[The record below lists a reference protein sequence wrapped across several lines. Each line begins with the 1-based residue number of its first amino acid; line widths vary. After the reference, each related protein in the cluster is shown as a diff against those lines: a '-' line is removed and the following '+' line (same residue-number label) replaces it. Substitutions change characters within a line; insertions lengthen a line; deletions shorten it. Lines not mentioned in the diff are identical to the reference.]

1 MYQTLDEWLK
11 RVKKKIRTEFNHMS
25 VIGFDELNVVGTKKY
40 TQEMYDR
47 LDAEN
52 KKAYRKI
59 ASEAYKKAGG
69 PKAAE
74 IDDEWVAGVLAMYNL
89 VTGYLYNKELERK
102 RLRLNEQ
109 ILTARE
115 YDSRSAYNECL
126 RRSANLWYTQSMQY
140 GIDIVDKA
148 TIKALKDSGIKR
160 VRWIS
165 VHDDHRCGDCE
176 DRDEKIYKID
186 EIPEKTH
193 YGCRCYLEPVMEE
206 DS

>member
-1 MYQTLDEWLK
+1 MYQTLDKWLK
-11 RVKKKIRTEFNHMS
+11 KVKKKIQTEFNHMS

-69 PKAAE
+69 PKATE

-126 RRSANLWYTQSMQY
+126 RRSANLLYTQSMQY

-148 TIKALKDSGIKR
+148 TIKALKDSGVKR

-165 VHDDHRCGDCE
+165 VHDDHRCGDCK
-176 DRDEKIYKID
+176 DRDGKIYKID